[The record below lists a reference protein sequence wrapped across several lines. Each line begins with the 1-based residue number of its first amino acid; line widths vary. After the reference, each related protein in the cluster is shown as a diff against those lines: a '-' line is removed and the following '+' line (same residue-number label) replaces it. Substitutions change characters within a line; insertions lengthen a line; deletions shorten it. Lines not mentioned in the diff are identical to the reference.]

1 VPGILVFAEQR
12 DGKLKRSALECL
24 SLARSLGAT
33 APDAVLLGAG
43 VSGLAAELG
52 RFGANHVLLTDDESL
67 AQPHTEAYLE
77 QLAVAHHGSLPELVL
92 FAATAMGRDLAPRL
106 AARLGAAFVGECLS
120 FERAGDHWAAKKA
133 MYGGKAVATLAI
145 NATGPVVATIKPG
158 ATAATES
165 PASGTV
171 SNLPLAAVTR
181 GATIVSVTRGGG
193 DTVDLAEADAVV
205 AGGRGL
211 KGPEHFHLIEE
222 LASTLGAAVGASR
235 AIVDAGWVPHHTQ
248 VGQTGVT
255 VSPKLYIAC
264 GISGAIQHLAGMRS
278 SGCIVAINKD
288 AEAPIFKAADYGLV
302 GDVFDILPL
311 LTAEVRKVK
320 EAS

>member
-1 VPGILVFAEQR
+1 MSGILVFAEQR
-12 DGKLKRSALECL
+12 EGKLKRSVLECL
-24 SLARSLGAT
+24 TLARALGAS
-33 APDAVLLGAG
+33 APDAILLGAG
-43 VSGLAAELG
+43 VASLAPELG
-52 RFGANHVLLTDDESL
+52 RFGAEHVHLCDDGSL
-67 AQPHTEAYLE
+67 AHPQTEAYLE
-77 QLAVAHHGSLPELVL
+77 QLAVACHGSLPDLVL

-106 AARLGAAFVGECLS
+106 AARLGATFVGECLS
-120 FERAGDHWAAKKA
+120 FERKGNGWVARKS
-133 MYGGKAVATLAI
+133 MYGGKAVATLAVSGS
-145 NATGPVVATIKPG
+145 GPVVATVKPG
-158 ATAATES
+158 ATAAAES
-165 PASGTV
+165 PGAGTV
-171 SNLPLAAVTR
+171 VGLPLASVQLRAK
-181 GATIVSVTRGGG
+181 IVSVTRGGG

-211 KGPEHFHLIEE
+211 KAAEHFHLIEE
-222 LASTLGAAVGASR
+222 LAGTLGAAVGASR

-302 GDVFDILPL
+302 GDVFEILPL
-311 LTAEVRKVK
+311 LTAELRKVK